1 MMKDILIIIIL
12 FLEIV
17 IKNFD
22 VCNKIEEYAK
32 RNFEVDQNFIDEHK
46 ATFKYWDVNNSRRVY
61 EAILN
66 MERK

>member
-1 MMKDILIIIIL
+1 M
-12 FLEIV
+12 
-17 IKNFD
+17 D

-61 EAILN
+61 EAIQN